1 MDKKSR
7 LVCKLDDGKEIFYL
21 NFDDDGRCTG
31 RDADDL
37 CVLSNMGIAGFVGAQ
52 GGRLYPANERDRQ
65 HMVVALQRHKAIL
78 ESMNIVP
85 QKASKEL
92 KAWIKE
98 TKKELRNIDTEIAR
112 LIKQKSNKLED

>member
-65 HMVVALQRHKAIL
+65 RHKAIL
-78 ESMNIVP
+78 ESLNIVP